1 MLHPDKTVD
10 VDHVIPIVVGSH
22 LRAELGDRQRAY
34 TVGDSVITWMATHEL
49 TGPPWPIVCS
59 DLWYLNQTELRTR
72 PTICIGH
79 PEVNAATAA
88 MSPTLET
95 ILLVDG
101 AYRIQGD
108 PEFINLKC
116 ALWGI
121 DDAHTNQC
129 VEQFIKNVLPNFL
142 GSIFGVTVEK

>member
-1 MLHPDKTVD
+1 MLHPDETVD
-10 VDHVIPIVVGSH
+10 IDHVIPIVVGAH

-34 TVGDSVITWMATHEL
+34 AVGEAVIKCMATYEL
-49 TGPPWPIVCS
+49 SGPPWPIVCS
-59 DLWYLNQTELRTR
+59 DLWYLNQTKLRTR

-95 ILLVDG
+95 ILLVEG

-121 DDAHTNQC
+121 DDAHTKQC
-129 VEQFIKNVLPNFL
+129 VEHFIKNVLPNFL